1 MRHARRRRHERII
14 VMGKHDHTL
23 PKPRTE
29 ADMARFVKAMQRA
42 DPTLN
47 SFRLTA
53 EGDLIAERRD
63 APQIAPASYDTLDFT
78 KK

>member
-1 MRHARRRRHERII
+1 
-14 VMGKHDHTL
+14 MGKHNPIL
-23 PKPRTE
+23 PKARTK

-47 SFRLTA
+47 SFRLTP

-63 APQIAPASYDTLDFT
+63 APQTAPASYDTLDFT